1 MINKTLFVYNSLNLF
16 HILNEIKEIFYFEL
30 EYIDKKNHKKIDF
43 EQYENYLI
51 ISANFDEKIK
61 NCTIIDNLPK
71 KITKIVE
78 IINLNFLKKQFK
90 NQSEHK
96 IKKYTLDL
104 NSRKI
109 YFENKS
115 LNLTEKESDLI
126 LFINSLKRADLKQIQ
141 KTVWDHSS
149 DLETHTVE
157 THIYRLR
164 KKINDAFFKSIVP
177 GDTYKD
183 YCTKDNVAL
192 ISKGKNACK
201 LLKKLK

>member
-1 MINKTLFVYNSLNLF
+1 MIKKTLFVYNSLNLF
-16 HILNEIKEIFYFEL
+16 HILNEIKENFYFEL
-30 EYIDKKNHKKIDF
+30 KYIDKKNHKKIDF

-126 LFINSLKRADLKQIQ
+126 LFINSLKRAGLKKIQ
-141 KTVWDHSS
+141 KTVWGHSNN
-149 DLETHTVE
+149 LETHTVE

-164 KKINDAFFKSIVP
+164 KKMIKTFEDHNFIKHDQDGYFIN
-177 GDTYKD
+177 
-183 YCTKDNVAL
+183 
-192 ISKGKNACK
+192 
-201 LLKKLK
+201 

>member
-1 MINKTLFVYNSLNLF
+1 MIKKTLFVYNSLNLF
-16 HILNEIKEIFYFEL
+16 NIINEIKENFYFEL
-30 EYIDKKNHKKIDF
+30 EYIDTKNHKKIDF

-51 ISANFDEKIK
+51 ISTDFDEKIK
-61 NCTIIDNLPK
+61 NCTIIENLPI
-71 KITKIVE
+71 KIPKLVE

-96 IKKYTLDL
+96 IRKYTLDL

-126 LFINSLKRADLKQIQ
+126 LFINSLKRADLKKIQ
-141 KTVWDHSS
+141 KTVWDHSN

-164 KKINDAFFKSIVP
+164 KKMIKTFEDHNFIKHDQDGYFIN
-177 GDTYKD
+177 
-183 YCTKDNVAL
+183 
-192 ISKGKNACK
+192 
-201 LLKKLK
+201 